1 MENKEKMSK
10 KLSEIFE
17 NHFIQYDLKFGVEM
31 RVFKLFE
38 GSSLTA
44 CNYPK
49 LCQLYFEKKADVE
62 EPWELSDVSEFNG
75 KLDLIKLDLQ
85 EDDNE
90 LLYKIKDFEEI
101 YQVSIFK
108 VLLCLCFSLIFPTIR
123 RLVKPVIS
131 LKV

>member
-1 MENKEKMSK
+1 MENKENMSK

-17 NHFIQYDLKFGVEM
+17 NHFVQYDLKFGVEM
-31 RVFKLFE
+31 RVFKLIE

-44 CNYPK
+44 CNCQK
-49 LCQLYFEKKADVE
+49 LLYFENADIE

-75 KLDLIKLDLQ
+75 KLDLIKLDLE

-90 LLYKIKDFEEI
+90 LLFKIKDFEEI